1 MIIAFLSNTI
11 LSVYIHIL
19 MISKFMQHHIIF
31 HRFLYIRFT
40 FSTCLTQLTF
50 RHLVSIIRLRNTQIA
65 ERISPTIFTFLS
77 RYSFY
82 IQNRYCFFFIYPA
95 VNISNIRCYGVFP
108 NSLARIKFPLLLQ
121 KVSLHPVYTVLPCV
135 LYMVMILDCNV
146 QTRLSFF
153 LHLSKHPS

>member
-1 MIIAFLSNTI
+1 MVHKPYYRDISLPSPMIIAFLSNTI

-50 RHLVSIIRLRNTQIA
+50 RHLVSIIRLLNKQIE
-65 ERISPTIFTFLS
+65 ERISQTIFKFLS
-77 RYSFY
+77 LYSFY
-82 IQNRYCFFFIYPA
+82 IQTRYCFFFIYPA

-108 NSLARIKFPLLLQ
+108 NSLARIKFPLYCY
-121 KVSLHPVYTVLPCV
+121 KKFPYTRYTRSSPVSF
-135 LYMVMILDCNV
+135 IW
-146 QTRLSFF
+146 
-153 LHLSKHPS
+153 